1 MDVESS
7 KLMKNPEIALR
18 LKELMTP
25 VIAEVQLTRE
35 QWIKDGLSR
44 GRSKAVR

>member
-1 MDVESS
+1 MS
-7 KLMKNPEIALR
+7 KL
-18 LKELMTP
+18 LK
-25 VIAEVQLTRE
+25 EVQLTRE